1 MRKSAFHT
9 QKSYS
14 SCHKSVFFLTLC
26 YNVGRPN
33 EGLNIKLERWCI
45 HMKKKICSFITR
57 FGGTMAALALV
68 VATMTANSTCL
79 WLSHQ
84 PEEPEEPEEVKMLKK
99 D

>member
-1 MRKSAFHT
+1 
-9 QKSYS
+9 
-14 SCHKSVFFLTLC
+14 
-26 YNVGRPN
+26 
-33 EGLNIKLERWCI
+33 
-45 HMKKKICSFITR
+45 MKKKICSFITR

-84 PEEPEEPEEVKMLKK
+84 PEEPEDVKMLKK

>member
-1 MRKSAFHT
+1 MHFIPKNHT
-9 QKSYS
+9 VRAISQL
-14 SCHKSVFFLTLC
+14 FFLTLC

-68 VATMTANSTCL
+68 VATMTANSTCA
-79 WLSHQ
+79 WLAYQ
-84 PEEPEEPEEVKMLKK
+84 PEEPEEVKMLKK